1 MMQRTAHICGMAKQ
15 PCKSST
21 HICAVNL
28 QPCNA
33 PRIDARSVCSPA
45 EASAYMRA
53 RLAALQQQIA
63 GMRGGNAEMK
73 IKPKKQ

>member
-1 MMQRTAHICGMAKQ
+1 MFLH
-15 PCKSST
+15 
-21 HICAVNL
+21 
-28 QPCNA
+28 
-33 PRIDARSVCSPA
+33 ARSVCSPA

-73 IKPKKQ
+73 IKQKKQ

>member
-1 MMQRTAHICGMAKQ
+1 
-15 PCKSST
+15 
-21 HICAVNL
+21 
-28 QPCNA
+28 
-33 PRIDARSVCSPA
+33 
-45 EASAYMRA
+45 MRA

>member
-1 MMQRTAHICGMAKQ
+1 MMQRTAHICGMAK
-15 PCKSST
+15 
-21 HICAVNL
+21 

-73 IKPKKQ
+73 IKQKKQ